1 MKTKRLKMSLRSI
14 SIGVAILLLLAS
26 CNVDPSK
33 ITVKP
38 KALGVMNDILVVA
51 DADIWESVI
60 GDTIQDI
67 FGGYYPITHRPE
79 PIFDLRYFTAE
90 EINQEPLR
98 KQLRTYM
105 IVANL
110 ADENS
115 AATKMVKEDLGNER
129 FNRGLTD
136 STFNT
141 SVGKDKWANGQIVI
155 YVFANSINAL
165 SKAIVDNFDGIS
177 SRVNEHDLI
186 QLNQTTY
193 ARGENLGLAA
203 VLKERFGADI
213 IIPTDYKTVLDS
225 LEQDKMMW
233 FRKETKTGTMNV
245 VLREYDY
252 SGPELL
258 TEASA
263 KKRFDLFGI
272 NVSSA
277 QPETYIIINNVD
289 LPLLTFDRSINGNY
303 TKEYRGI
310 WEMENDFFGGSY
322 QGYAIVNEST
332 SKMLV
337 MDAFVHAPGQRK
349 RDMMQQLDRIA
360 KRIKW

>member
-1 MKTKRLKMSLRSI
+1 
-14 SIGVAILLLLAS
+14 
-26 CNVDPSK
+26 
-33 ITVKP
+33 
-38 KALGVMNDILVVA
+38 
-51 DADIWESVI
+51 
-60 GDTIQDI
+60 
-67 FGGYYPITHRPE
+67 
-79 PIFDLRYFTAE
+79 
-90 EINQEPLR
+90 
-98 KQLRTYM
+98 LRTYM

-155 YVFANSINAL
+155 YVFANGINAL

-337 MDAFVHAPGQRK
+337 MD
-349 RDMMQQLDRIA
+349 RIA